1 MPQNRD
7 NPGRTLYKDNNPG
20 GVFYAHRA
28 DDCKTL
34 HDHYGPARE
43 FHVPERPGK
52 NPPDGENLWT
62 TLLERKEFHVPV
74 YPGKNL
80 PDCEIL
86 WTNLPERR
94 VGRQPPAGPAGTG
107 SIEKWH

>member
-7 NPGRTLYKDNNPG
+7 NPGRILYKDNNPG
-20 GVFYAHRA
+20 EVVYIRGA
-28 DDCKTL
+28 DGCRSL
-34 HDHYGPARE
+34 HDYNGPARE
-43 FHVPERPGK
+43 FHVPERPGRNLPDCE
-52 NPPDGENLWT
+52 NPLTN
-62 TLLERKEFHVPV
+62 LLERREFRVPEH
-74 YPGKNL
+74 PGKNL

-86 WTNLPERR
+86 LRNLPERM